1 MKHKIEINKLG
12 ERKIVIKGKKLTL
25 QWVSIPTI
33 SEHCLLVYSEDKK

>member
-1 MKHKIEINKLG
+1 MKNKIEINKLQNN
-12 ERKIVIKGKKLTL
+12 EIIIKGKKLTL